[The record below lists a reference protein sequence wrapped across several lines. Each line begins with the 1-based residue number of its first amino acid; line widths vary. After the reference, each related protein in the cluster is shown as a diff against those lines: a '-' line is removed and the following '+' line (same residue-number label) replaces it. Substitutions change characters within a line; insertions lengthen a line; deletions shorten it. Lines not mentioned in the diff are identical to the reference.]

1 MVKFFVNLKLG
12 TKINILVIAIILTL
26 SAIVGAVVNY
36 QITKGIE
43 EFAIE
48 KARGDLNLSFR
59 YLNSEYPGEW
69 ELKGDKLYKGST
81 LMNDNYEIV
90 DEIGEDTGDT
100 VTIFL
105 EDTRI
110 STNVMSNNER
120 AVGTKA
126 SKEVVETVLRNGKKY
141 YGEANVAGKLY
152 QTAYMPILDK
162 SDNPI
167 GMFYVGAPQSIIEK
181 ILKNFLVTFLIVL
194 AVVIVLSTL
203 VVIMFSLKIKK
214 RLKSVSN
221 SLELAGNGDFTA
233 EILDNSGDELGDLSR
248 SYNLMTTN
256 LKNMM
261 NEVIIASE
269 QVASS
274 SEELTASAEQT
285 SKATETIT
293 ESIQQV
299 ASGAEHSTA
308 SVQESASSLDEVAT
322 QVQSIAEN
330 ASFISEV
337 SSQATQKAKEGE
349 EFVDK
354 TVKQINSI
362 SLSVTESGEV
372 LKSLDKRS
380 KEIGDISGVISEIA
394 EQTNLL
400 ALNAAI
406 EAARAGEHG
415 KGFAVVADEVRKLA
429 EQSRQSSSQISK
441 LIFDIQQ
448 DMIQSNKSIEQVT
461 YDVKDGLDI
470 VQKTEEN
477 FNEILTYM
485 EKLAD
490 QINDMAATTEEVTAS
505 IQEISSTVTEISHV
519 SNETSMHSQNVAA
532 SAEEQ
537 LASME
542 DISASANA
550 LSTLA
555 EELQN
560 TVSRFKV

>member
-1 MVKFFVNLKLG
+1 MKVFINLKLG
-12 TKINILVIAIILTL
+12 TKINILVITIILTL
-26 SAIVGAVVNY
+26 SSIIGVVVNH

-43 EFAIE
+43 EFALE
-48 KARGDLNLSFR
+48 KAKGDLNLSFR

-69 ELKGDKLYKGST
+69 ELKEDKLYKGST
-81 LMNDNYEIV
+81 LMNDNYEVV
-90 DEIGEDTGDT
+90 DTIGKDTGDT

-105 EDTRI
+105 EDTRV

-126 SKEVVETVLRNGKKY
+126 SKEVVETVLKNGEVY
-141 YGEANVAGKLY
+141 YGEANVAGILY
-152 QTAYMPILDK
+152 QTAYMPLLDK
-162 SDNPI
+162 NDNAI
-167 GMFYVGAPQSIIEK
+167 GMYYVGAPQSIIEK
-181 ILKNFLVTFLIVL
+181 ILGSFLVTFLIVL
-194 AVVIVLSTL
+194 AVVVALSIL
-203 VVIMFSLKIKK
+203 AVIIFSSKIKK
-214 RLKSVSN
+214 RLQSVSN

-233 EILDNSGDELGDLSR
+233 EISDNSGDELGDLSKN
-248 SYNLMTTN
+248 YNLMTMN
-256 LKNMM
+256 LKKMM
-261 NEVIIASE
+261 NEVIVASE
-269 QVASS
+269 LVASS

-285 SKATETIT
+285 SKATESIT

-308 SVQESASSLDEVAT
+308 SVQESASSLDEVTT

-330 ASFISEV
+330 ASFITEV
-337 SSQATQKAKEGE
+337 SSKATQKAKEGG

-362 SLSVTESGEV
+362 SMSVTESGVV

-470 VQKTEEN
+470 VQQTEEN
-477 FNEILTYM
+477 FKEILTYM

-505 IQEISSTVTEISHV
+505 IQEVSSTVTEISHV
-519 SNETSMHSQNVAA
+519 SNETSMYSQNVAA
-532 SAEEQ
+532 AAEEQ

-542 DISASANA
+542 DISASSNA
-550 LSTLA
+550 LSNLA